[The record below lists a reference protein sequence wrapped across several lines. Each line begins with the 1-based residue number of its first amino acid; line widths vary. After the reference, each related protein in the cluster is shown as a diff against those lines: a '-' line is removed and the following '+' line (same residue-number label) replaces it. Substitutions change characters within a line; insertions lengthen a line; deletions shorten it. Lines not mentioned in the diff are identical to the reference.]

1 MRGEKMKQMNLT
13 KFIDISERAEEDD
26 IEMLEDLDILYVED
40 FTDDL
45 RYK

>member
-1 MRGEKMKQMNLT
+1 MKQMNLT